1 MHDWGPF
8 YNRLQFELADTI
20 YRDAQLS
27 ARVIDKILRLW
38 QISFQEIDPNH
49 PGPFQNHRDLYQ
61 TIDQSTLGDIPWH
74 SHLLYYQGPRPQT
87 GSIPGWMTKDIE
99 IQYRDPRELIH
110 SILGNSDLSGQI
122 DYAPY
127 HEYVKLE
134 GNNETHQFHD
144 FFSGDWVWEQAVIN
158 YYYLSTLFANC
169 FFK

>member
-1 MHDWGPF
+1 
-8 YNRLQFELADTI
+8 
-20 YRDAQLS
+20 
-27 ARVIDKILRLW
+27 
-38 QISFQEIDPNH
+38 
-49 PGPFQNHRDLYQ
+49 
-61 TIDQSTLGDIPWH
+61 
-74 SHLLYYQGPRPQT
+74 
-87 GSIPGWMTKDIE
+87 MTKDIE